1 MNNAERKA
9 TPAEKNK
16 FEAKCYEAYKLH
28 WMIAHGATINEMF
41 DILVDIA
48 AEEVADGIVISSGE
62 EVHRLYRRAL
72 SIFETDAG
80 FHGEVWAGLFEF
92 LGAEFLD
99 FGYMQQLFQLMDN
112 GTEMETFYFVNYCGG
127 KENG

>member
-92 LGAEFLD
+92 LGQSSLILD
-99 FGYMQQLFQLMDN
+99 
-112 GTEMETFYFVNYCGG
+112 TCSSSSS
-127 KENG
+127 